1 MADLK
6 KKRKL
11 NDGLKERGVS
21 LYLTVMILIVLLTIG
36 LMIANLLIG
45 QLKIIKSMGQS
56 MVAFYA
62 ADTGIERIMRKLYIE
77 GWQLGDSLEGSL
89 GAPRYEVETFAPLG
103 LDCPPPNEYFCI
115 KSVGFYYGARR
126 SIEVSR

>member
-89 GAPRYEVETFAPLG
+89 GAPEYKVETFAPG
-103 LDCPPPNEYFCI
+103 PDCLSPNEYFCI